1 MIKLADYKELQHWT
15 SLKKTSLNKHDKI
28 SEIYMTDLD
37 FPAIDFDAVKERYT
51 GKFKLKQVPKS
62 NDALVQM
69 GETVFFIEFKDG
81 NMKNERFDVVQKI
94 YDSLLIYCDITK
106 QTISDTRSYMVY
118 IIVYNGAAS
127 RDYLRK
133 CIDEKRK
140 SDTINEAP
148 SFVDFGTALGG
159 LAKTNADVFGWRGR
173 FGGIYFKDVLTIE
186 KNAFS
191 EEVFKIGKE
200 NS

>member
-1 MIKLADYKELQHWT
+1 MIKLADYKEFNHWT
-15 SLKKTSLNKHDKI
+15 SLKKTSLNKYDKA
-28 SEIYMTDLD
+28 SEIYMTDSE

-69 GETVFFIEFKDG
+69 DENVFFIEFKDG

-127 RDYLRK
+127 RDYLKK
-133 CIDEKRK
+133 CIEEKRK
-140 SDTINEAP
+140 SDTINESP
-148 SFVDFGTALGG
+148 SFVEFGTALGG

>member
-1 MIKLADYKELQHWT
+1 MIELADYKELRHWT
-15 SLKKTSLNKHDKI
+15 TLKKTSLNKPDKN
-28 SEIYMTDLD
+28 SEIYMTHLEL
-37 FPAIDFDAVKERYT
+37 PAIDFDAVKKKYAR
-51 GKFKLKQVPKS
+51 KFKLKNGPKS
-62 NDALVQM
+62 NDALVQV
-69 GETVFFIEFKDG
+69 GGTVFFIEFKDG

-127 RDYLRK
+127 RDYLK
-133 CIDEKRK
+133 ECVDENRK

-148 SFVDFGTALGG
+148 SFVEFGTALGG
-159 LAKTNADVFGWRGR
+159 WSKTNADVFGWRGR